1 MLFKYVFIVNRPK
14 TENETVY
21 YNVDY
26 IHTAIYENKEIK
38 FHYAEWTVKKE
49 LKLKKDGAFYVVS
62 PWALTWDDENYYLVA
77 YDAAAGIIKHYR
89 VDEIMVEVSKRDW
102 KLFRE
107 KLPGWQESYME
118 RLCKEYVELLTCDK
132 KGSERFWALEE
143 RIKKDRKAPS
153 VILSVSKSDM
163 LIDLVRLVQDEV
175 IGLGDLSD
183 FSEDVQERVKFM
195 VQRW

>member
-1 MLFKYVFIVNRPK
+1 
-14 TENETVY
+14 
-21 YNVDY
+21 
-26 IHTAIYENKEIK
+26 
-38 FHYAEWTVKKE
+38 
-49 LKLKKDGAFYVVS
+49 
-62 PWALTWDDENYYLVA
+62 
-77 YDAAAGIIKHYR
+77 
-89 VDEIMVEVSKRDW
+89 MVEVSKRDW

-143 RIKKDRKAPS
+143 RIKKDRKAPG

-163 LIDLVRLVQDEV
+163 LINLVRLVQDEV
-175 IGLGDLSD
+175 IGLDDLSD

>member
-1 MLFKYVFIVNRPK
+1 
-14 TENETVY
+14 
-21 YNVDY
+21 
-26 IHTAIYENKEIK
+26 
-38 FHYAEWTVKKE
+38 
-49 LKLKKDGAFYVVS
+49 
-62 PWALTWDDENYYLVA
+62 
-77 YDAAAGIIKHYR
+77 
-89 VDEIMVEVSKRDW
+89 MVEVSKRDW

-143 RIKKDRKAPS
+143 RIKKDRKAPG

-183 FSEDVQERVKFM
+183 FSEDVRICLILVKTC
-195 VQRW
+195 RRE

>member
-1 MLFKYVFIVNRPK
+1 
-14 TENETVY
+14 
-21 YNVDY
+21 
-26 IHTAIYENKEIK
+26 
-38 FHYAEWTVKKE
+38 
-49 LKLKKDGAFYVVS
+49 
-62 PWALTWDDENYYLVA
+62 
-77 YDAAAGIIKHYR
+77 
-89 VDEIMVEVSKRDW
+89 MVEVSKRDW

-143 RIKKDRKAPS
+143 RIKKDRKAPG

-175 IGLGDLSD
+175 IGLEDLSD

-195 VQRW
+195 VCGTGS

>member
-1 MLFKYVFIVNRPK
+1 
-14 TENETVY
+14 
-21 YNVDY
+21 
-26 IHTAIYENKEIK
+26 
-38 FHYAEWTVKKE
+38 
-49 LKLKKDGAFYVVS
+49 
-62 PWALTWDDENYYLVA
+62 
-77 YDAAAGIIKHYR
+77 
-89 VDEIMVEVSKRDW
+89 MVEVSKRDW

-132 KGSERFWALEE
+132 K
-143 RIKKDRKAPS
+143 RIKKDRKAPG

-163 LIDLVRLVQDEV
+163 LIDLVWLVQDEV
-175 IGLGDLSD
+175 IGLEDLSD

>member
-1 MLFKYVFIVNRPK
+1 
-14 TENETVY
+14 
-21 YNVDY
+21 
-26 IHTAIYENKEIK
+26 
-38 FHYAEWTVKKE
+38 
-49 LKLKKDGAFYVVS
+49 
-62 PWALTWDDENYYLVA
+62 
-77 YDAAAGIIKHYR
+77 
-89 VDEIMVEVSKRDW
+89 MVEVSKRDW

-107 KLPGWQESYME
+107 KPPNWQESYME

-143 RIKKDRKAPS
+143 RIKKDRKAPG

-175 IGLGDLSD
+175 IGLEDLSD